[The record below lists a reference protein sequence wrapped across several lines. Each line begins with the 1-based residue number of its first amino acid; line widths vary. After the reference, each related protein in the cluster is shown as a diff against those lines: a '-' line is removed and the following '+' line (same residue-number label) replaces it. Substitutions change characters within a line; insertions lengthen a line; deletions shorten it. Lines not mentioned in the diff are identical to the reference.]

1 MTIFELPYSIQILL
15 IFVSQLLLVAFKVW
29 HIQLINNHNEPL
41 IKNIFAGTILQ
52 LVWLTSSAMG
62 IKSIIDGDYLASG
75 FYILGG
81 TIGTILPILK
91 QNRRLF

>member
-1 MTIFELPYSIQILL
+1 M
-15 IFVSQLLLVAFKVW
+15 SQLLLVAFKVW

-41 IKNIFAGTILQ
+41 IKNIFAGVVLQ
-52 LVWLTSSAMG
+52 LVWLISSAMG
-62 IKSIIDGDYLASG
+62 IKSIIDGNYLAAG